1 LHAVEGEVPTF
12 LQMAESVEISGF
24 SSGMRVTLGL
34 GLLLRECKRAIEY
47 EEDDVALETPPYIG
61 SSLLD
66 IKILDLVVDAVN
78 KVRSGFK
85 HLLKAK
91 HVRQENAIIDNIVAE
106 EGSGAVD
113 RMDTTADREE
123 GGNEEM
129 LREKLA
135 DELKKKEEENC
146 RHEELKQQEENSR
159 LEKERE
165 ENEKRVAEEEKEK
178 DEEVEVE
185 EEEEEEEEEEMKGK
199 KRTKS
204 GGSRKP
210 SKKVSSDV
218 RRSSRARLPSKK
230 AMKL

>member
-106 EGSGAVD
+106 EGGGAVD

-185 EEEEEEEEEEMKGK
+185 EEEEEEEEMKGK